1 MAAPNLA
8 SSTVRVQLGRTAHEI
23 SLPSN
28 DMTCAAL
35 RRACA
40 HLCPPQQ
47 ACFLAKGKKL
57 SDEQSLDGVSKVTLL
72 KKPATAVALEEKKKI
87 KLTLRDFVS
96 ERIVRDVDLD
106 LSTPITELVET
117 AKKALRV
124 PPTLQRPRRD

>member
-1 MAAPNLA
+1 M
-8 SSTVRVQLGRTAHEI
+8 
-23 SLPSN
+23 
-28 DMTCAAL
+28 
-35 RRACA
+35 
-40 HLCPPQQ
+40 
-47 ACFLAKGKKL
+47 AKGKKL

-124 PPTLQRPRRD
+124 PPTLEYMLFIF